1 MTRWIYKFHPEP
13 QAIESL
19 RTSLG
24 VDNII
29 ATLLLQRGLS
39 NFEEAKAFFRPSLE
53 QLHSPFLMKDM
64 EAAIERIQTALEL
77 DQRIMVYGDYD
88 VDGTTAVALVFQ
100 FLSKLTQNIEYYI
113 PDRYSEGYG
122 ISFKGIDVAQAN
134 KVDLIIALDC
144 GIRSVDKVA
153 YATQKGIDFI
163 ICDHHLPGPKIPDAV
178 AVLDPKQDDCRYP
191 FKELSGCG
199 IGFKVCQ
206 ALCERLGISQK
217 EVYQY
222 LDLLAVSIGA
232 DIVPIVDE
240 NRILAYF
247 GLEKINSDPGV
258 GIRTILQYNKI
269 KRKLN
274 ITDVVFI
281 IAPRINAAG
290 RIDHGS
296 NAVKLMIS
304 PDELSAES
312 FNQIIH
318 YNNIERKNLDS
329 NITQEALELIR
340 SDEQLLHAKS
350 TVVFSESWHKG
361 VVGIVASR
369 LIEKYYRPT
378 IVLTESN
385 GKATGSARSVKDFDV
400 HEAIHACGDLLEQ
413 FGGHKYAAG
422 LTLKLENV
430 SAFRTKFEEVVSA
443 TITDE
448 MLIPSQEIDLEIKL
462 TDITPKLL
470 RILQQL
476 GPFGPGNMQPVFVTK
491 GVMERGQ
498 ARIVGENHLKLD
510 VMEHAKAEVYYPA
523 IFFKGG
529 EILAEIQ
536 GGKPFDIAYCI
547 EENEYN
553 GNVTLQLNVKD
564 IRLVNSVLS

>member
-29 ATLLLQRGLS
+29 ATLLLQRGLTS
-39 NFEEAKAFFRPSLE
+39 FDEAKAFFRPSLE
-53 QLHSPFLMKDM
+53 QLHSPFLMKGM
-64 EAAIERIQTALEL
+64 EEAIERIQTALEL

-122 ISFKGIDVAQAN
+122 ISFKGIDVAQEN

-163 ICDHHLPGPKIPDAV
+163 ICDHHLPGPQIPAAV
-178 AVLDPKQDDCRYP
+178 AVLDPKQSDCGYP

-206 ALCERLGISQK
+206 ALCERLGISPK

-232 DIVPIVDE
+232 DIVPIVGE

-247 GLEKINSDPGV
+247 GLEKINSEPGV

-400 HEAIHACGDLLEQ
+400 HEAIQACSDLLEQ

-430 SAFRTKFEEVVSA
+430 DAFRTKFEEVVSSS
-443 TITDE
+443 ITDE
-448 MLIPSQEIDLEIKL
+448 MLVPSQEIDLEIKL
-462 TDITPKLL
+462 EDITPKLL
-470 RILQQL
+470 RILNQL

-491 GVMERGQ
+491 GVVERGQ

-510 VMEHAKAEVYYPA
+510 VMEHAKAEVYFPA

-529 EILAEIQ
+529 EILPDIQ
-536 GGKPFDIAYCI
+536 AGKTFDIVYCI
-547 EENEYN
+547 EENEFN

-564 IRLVNSVLS
+564 IRVGN

>member
-39 NFEEAKAFFRPSLE
+39 SFDEAKAFFRPSLE
-53 QLHSPFLMKDM
+53 QLHSPFLMKGM
-64 EAAIERIQTALEL
+64 EEAIERIQTALEL

-88 VDGTTAVALVFQ
+88 VDGTTAVSLVFQ

-122 ISFKGIDVAQAN
+122 ISFKGIDVAQEN

-163 ICDHHLPGPKIPDAV
+163 ICDHHLPGPQIPAAV
-178 AVLDPKQDDCRYP
+178 AVLDPKQSDCGYP

-206 ALCERLGISQK
+206 ALCERLGISPK

-232 DIVPIVDE
+232 DIVPIVGE

-247 GLEKINSDPGV
+247 GLEKINSEPGV

-400 HEAIHACGDLLEQ
+400 HEAIHACSDLLEQ

-430 SAFRTKFEEVVSA
+430 DAFRTKFEEVVSA
-443 TITDE
+443 SITDE
-448 MLIPSQEIDLEIKL
+448 MLIPSQEIELEIKL
-462 TDITPKLL
+462 EDITPKLL
-470 RILQQL
+470 RILNQL

-491 GVMERGQ
+491 GVVERGQ

-510 VMEHAKAEVYYPA
+510 VMEHAKAEVYFPA

-529 EILAEIQ
+529 EFLPEIQ
-536 GGKPFDIAYCI
+536 AGKAFDIVYCI

-564 IRLVNSVLS
+564 IRVGN

>member
-1 MTRWIYKFHPEP
+1 MTRWTYAFHPEP

-29 ATLLLQRGLS
+29 ATLLLQRGIT
-39 NFEEAKAFFRPSLE
+39 NFEEAKAFFRPALE
-53 QLHSPFLMKDM
+53 QLHSPFLMKGM
-64 EAAIERIQTALEL
+64 GKAVERIITALEHK
-77 DQRIMVYGDYD
+77 QRIMVYGDYD

-100 FLSKLTQNIEYYI
+100 FLSKLTQTIEYYI

-122 ISFKGIDVAQAN
+122 ISFKGIDVAHEN

-144 GIRSVDKVA
+144 GIRSVDKVV
-153 YATQKGIDFI
+153 YAAQKGIDFI
-163 ICDHHLPGPKIPDAV
+163 ICDHHLPGPTIPAAV
-178 AVLDPKQDDCRYP
+178 AVLDPKQEDCGYP

-206 ALCERLGISQK
+206 ALCERLEIPPL

-232 DIVPIVDE
+232 DIVPIVGE
-240 NRILAYF
+240 NRILAFF
-247 GLEKINSDPGV
+247 GLEKINSNPGV
-258 GIRTILQYNKI
+258 GIRSILQYNKI

-290 RIDHGS
+290 RIEHGS
-296 NAVKLMIS
+296 NAVKLLIS

-312 FNQIIH
+312 YNQIIH

-329 NITQEALELIR
+329 TITREALELIR
-340 SDEQLLHAKS
+340 SDKQLLQAKS

-385 GKATGSARSVKDFDV
+385 GMATGSARSVKDFDV
-400 HEAIHACGDLLEQ
+400 HEAIHACSDLLEQ

-422 LTLKLENV
+422 LTMKLENV
-430 SAFRTKFEEVVSA
+430 DAFRTKFEEVVSS

-448 MLIPSQEIDLEIKL
+448 MLIPRQEIDLEIKL
-462 TDITPKLL
+462 EDITPKLL
-470 RILQQL
+470 RILNQL

-491 GVMERGQ
+491 GVVERGQ

-510 VMEHAKAEVYYPA
+510 VMEHPKAEFYFPA

-529 EILAEIQ
+529 EILPEIQ
-536 GGKPFDIAYCI
+536 SGKPFDIAYYI
-547 EENEYN
+547 EENEFN
-553 GNVTLQLNVKD
+553 GNITLQLNVKD
-564 IRLVNSVLS
+564 IRVN